1 MVIGAQEDSKGAKGK
16 TAVMIFFA
24 PPGAFPANGDAVP

>member
-1 MVIGAQEDSKGAKGK
+1 MGIGPQEEPKGAKGK

-24 PPGAFPANGDAVP
+24 PPGAFPANGAAVP